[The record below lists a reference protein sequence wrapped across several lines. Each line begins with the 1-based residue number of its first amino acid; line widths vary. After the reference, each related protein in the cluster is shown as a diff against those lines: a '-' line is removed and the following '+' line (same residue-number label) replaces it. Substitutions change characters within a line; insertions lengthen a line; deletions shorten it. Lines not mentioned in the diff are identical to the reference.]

1 MAEKY
6 DRNDFGP
13 VTTTKIGDDI
23 STEELAKQKA
33 TVAEKQKLIKIG
45 FKRIMHKIKDLRQD
59 YRKAVT
65 VSRRSGSGKLV
76 EDNWDILKNIWEG
89 SPEVINI

>member
-13 VTTTKIGDDI
+13 VTTTKIGDDL

-45 FKRIMHKIKDLRQD
+45 CKRIMHKIKD
-59 YRKAVT
+59 
-65 VSRRSGSGKLV
+65 
-76 EDNWDILKNIWEG
+76 
-89 SPEVINI
+89 